1 MKVAYNLLI
10 ITMLFICLWFFH
22 VSIKDKS
29 YYRKVLKACMS
40 AGILMY
46 FTRLLSVAMEEGFV
60 GYSDTLYSLERAVH
74 FALTVLVYTLYA
86 YFMLCLISP
95 FDSHKIWNHFA
106 FLGPGILVCL
116 LAITSPWTHLVCYVQ
131 DGVYYIGSFMP
142 VLILVRA
149 IYGLGATAYAFLKR
163 HLLPQIFGKS
173 VVLVAVFAV
182 MQSIHFILTRDES
195 LYYSTLV
202 TNILI
207 LTLTITVVDFYKDSL
222 TGLLN
227 REAFEQYV
235 EAEIGKRG
243 NKAVYL
249 IKLKNYE
256 YIINNWHESALLE
269 VIAELA
275 SCLRKFVRIPAMYYL
290 GVGRYVLIVHKR
302 EKFSEELFF
311 KQLRERVESTFDL
324 NNVNVHLNL
333 FVAVINLES
342 GKINKKNFYKYFTA
356 CDDMR
361 YRSSEPLEVIR
372 GDNIGIDQ
380 MYRYRSVEE
389 AIERALVEKEFRMFY
404 QPIISTKTNKI
415 ISAEAL
421 IRLNDRV
428 LGYVSPEEFIPI
440 SENNGK
446 IMEIS
451 EYVIDSVFR
460 FVKENRLE
468 DMGIEF
474 VEMNLSVMQCMDKK
488 LTEKLQFYLN
498 KYGVDPKQINL
509 EITET
514 ATNFDEERLKKQL
527 ARIKSL
533 GFTFSLDDYG
543 TGYSNL
549 VRVLE
554 YPVDVIKLDKSIVWS
569 AFHDRDNYITL
580 KNLISMFHDVR
591 RKIVAEGVESEE
603 QKNALT
609 DLGCDY
615 LQGYYY
621 SKPVSE
627 EEFLAFVARYNI
639 L

>member
-1 MKVAYNLLI
+1 MSVAYNLLI
-10 ITMLFICLWFFH
+10 VTILFICFWFFH
-22 VSIKDKS
+22 VSIKDEA
-29 YYRKVLKACMS
+29 YYRKVLKCCMS
-40 AGILMY
+40 VGVLMY
-46 FTRLLSVAMEEGFV
+46 FNRLLSVAMEEGFV
-60 GYSDTLYSLERAVH
+60 NYSDALYSFERAVH
-74 FALTVLVYTLYA
+74 YSLTVLVYTFFA

-95 FDSHKIWNHFA
+95 FGTYKKWKHFV
-106 FLGPGILVCL
+106 FLCPGILACV
-116 LAITSPWTHLVCYVQ
+116 LAMTSPWTHCMFYVQ
-131 DGVYYIGSFMP
+131 DGVCHTEKG
-142 VLILVRA
+142 ILFVIIVRTVYA
-149 IYGLGATAYAFLKR
+149 LGATGYALLKR
-163 HLLPQIFGKS
+163 HLLPHIFGKS
-173 VVLVAVFAV
+173 VTLVAIFAA
-182 MQSIHFILTRDES
+182 MQSTHFLLTRDET
-195 LYYSTLV
+195 LYYSTLII
-202 TNILI
+202 NILI
-207 LTLTITVVDFYKDSL
+207 LTLTTTVVDFYKDSL

-235 EAEIGKRG
+235 ETEIGKRG

-256 YIINNWHESALLE
+256 YIMDNWHESALLE

-275 SCLRKFVRIPAMYYL
+275 SCLRNYVRIPAMYYL

-302 EKFSEELFF
+302 EVFSEETFF
-311 KQLRERVESTFDL
+311 KQLRERVDSTFDL
-324 NNVNVHLNL
+324 NNVNIHLNL
-333 FVAVINLES
+333 FIAVMNLEN

-361 YRSSEPLEVIR
+361 YRSSEPIEIIH
-372 GDNIGIDQ
+372 GDSIGIDK
-380 MYRYRSVEE
+380 MHRYRNVEE
-389 AIERALVEKEFRMFY
+389 AIERALVENEFKIFY
-404 QPIISTKTNKI
+404 QPIISTKKNKI

-428 LGYVSPEEFIPI
+428 LGFVSPEEFIPI

-451 EYVIDSVFR
+451 EYVIDNVFR
-460 FVKENRLE
+460 FVKDHNLE
-468 DMGIEF
+468 DMGLEF
-474 VEMNLSVMQCMDKK
+474 IEMNLSVMQCMDKK
-488 LTEKLQFYLN
+488 LTEKLQYYLD
-498 KYGVDPKQINL
+498 KYGVDAKYINL

-514 ATNFDEERLKKQL
+514 ATNFDEERLRKQL
-527 ARIKSL
+527 EKIKKL

-569 AFHDRDNYITL
+569 AFHDRDNYVTL

-603 QKNALT
+603 QRDALT

-621 SKPVSE
+621 SKPVCE

>member
-1 MKVAYNLLI
+1 M
-10 ITMLFICLWFFH
+10 
-22 VSIKDKS
+22 SI
-29 YYRKVLKACMS
+29 
-40 AGILMY
+40 
-46 FTRLLSVAMEEGFV
+46 
-60 GYSDTLYSLERAVH
+60 
-74 FALTVLVYTLYA
+74 
-86 YFMLCLISP
+86 
-95 FDSHKIWNHFA
+95 
-106 FLGPGILVCL
+106 
-116 LAITSPWTHLVCYVQ
+116 
-131 DGVYYIGSFMP
+131 
-142 VLILVRA
+142 
-149 IYGLGATAYAFLKR
+149 
-163 HLLPQIFGKS
+163 
-173 VVLVAVFAV
+173 
-182 MQSIHFILTRDES
+182 
-195 LYYSTLV
+195 
-202 TNILI
+202 NILI
-207 LTLTITVVDFYKDSL
+207 LTLTTTVVDFYKDSL

-235 EAEIGKRG
+235 ETEIGKRG

-256 YIINNWHESALLE
+256 YIKDNWHENALLE

-275 SCLRKFVRIPAMYYL
+275 SCLRRFVRIPAMYYL

-302 EKFSEELFF
+302 EIFSEKIFF
-311 KQLRERVESTFDL
+311 DQLRERVESTFDL
-324 NNVNVHLNL
+324 NNVNIHLNL
-333 FVAVINLES
+333 FIAVMNLES
-342 GKINKKNFYKYFTA
+342 GRINKKNFYKYFTA

-361 YRSSEPLEVIR
+361 YRSSEPIEIIH
-372 GDNIGIDQ
+372 GDSIGIDK
-380 MYRYRSVEE
+380 MHRYRNVEE
-389 AIERALVEKEFRMFY
+389 AIERALVENEFKIFY
-404 QPIISTKTNKI
+404 QPIISTEKNKI

-428 LGYVSPEEFIPI
+428 LGFVSPEEFIPI

-451 EYVIDSVFR
+451 EYVIDNVFR
-460 FVKENRLE
+460 FVREHNLE
-468 DMGIEF
+468 DMGLEF
-474 VEMNLSVMQCMDKK
+474 IEMNLSVMQCMDKK
-488 LTEKLQFYLN
+488 LTEKLQYYLD
-498 KYGVDPKQINL
+498 KYGVDAKHINL

-514 ATNFDEERLKKQL
+514 ATNFDEERLRKQL
-527 ARIKSL
+527 AKIKKL

-603 QKNALT
+603 QRDALT

-615 LQGYYY
+615 LQGYFY